1 MRVKINKR
9 HQKLLLLQRI
19 DLISEKQRT
28 IRKKFGRFL
37 FTNFFVN
44 FFISQKEIE
53 NKINDEF
60 LKEFNSIISYLP
72 KSSKNILDIGCG
84 LGVINIHLN
93 DYYSKKSYFTLIDK
107 NYVDKKVAYGFNNN
121 SESYNKLE
129 ITKDFLMLNNFK
141 SDQLELINI
150 DENFTINKKYELI
163 ISLFSMGYHYSIKNY
178 IDIIKKIST
187 KSTKVIFDLST
198 EYNELNEVKKYFNK
212 VVIIKNDNEVKQ
224 NYLRLLCSEIN

>member
-1 MRVKINKR
+1 M
-9 HQKLLLLQRI
+9 
-19 DLISEKQRT
+19 
-28 IRKKFGRFL
+28 
-37 FTNFFVN
+37 
-44 FFISQKEIE
+44 
-53 NKINDEF
+53 
-60 LKEFNSIISYLP
+60 
-72 KSSKNILDIGCG
+72 
-84 LGVINIHLN
+84 INIYLN
-93 DYYSKKSYFTLIDK
+93 DYYAKKSYFTLIDK

-129 ITKDFLMLNNFK
+129 ITKDFLILNGFK
-141 SDQLELINI
+141 TEQLQLINA
-150 DENFTINKKYELI
+150 DENFVLNNKYELI

>member
-1 MRVKINKR
+1 M
-9 HQKLLLLQRI
+9 
-19 DLISEKQRT
+19 
-28 IRKKFGRFL
+28 

-60 LKEFNSIISYLP
+60 LKEFNSIKSYLP

-84 LGVINIHLN
+84 LGVINIYLN

-107 NYVDKKVAYGFNNN
+107 NYIDKKVTYGFNNN

-129 ITKDFLMLNNFK
+129 VTKDFLMSNGFK
-141 SDQLELINI
+141 TEQLQLINA
-150 DENFTINKKYELI
+150 DENFVLNNKYELI

-178 IDIIKKIST
+178 IDIIKKNST
-187 KSTKVIFDLST
+187 KSTKVIFDLSM

-212 VVIIKNDNEVKQ
+212 VVIVKNDNEVKQ

>member
-1 MRVKINKR
+1 M
-9 HQKLLLLQRI
+9 
-19 DLISEKQRT
+19 
-28 IRKKFGRFL
+28 

-60 LKEFNSIISYLP
+60 LKEFNSIKSYLP

-84 LGVINIHLN
+84 LGVINIYLN

-107 NYVDKKVAYGFNNN
+107 NYIDKKVTYGFNNN

-129 ITKDFLMLNNFK
+129 VTKDFLMSNGFK
-141 SDQLELINI
+141 TEQLQLINA
-150 DENFTINKKYELI
+150 DENFVLNNKYELI

-178 IDIIKKIST
+178 IDIIKKNST
-187 KSTKVIFDLST
+187 KSTKVIFDLSM

>member
-19 DLISEKQRT
+19 DLISDKQRI

-37 FTNFFVN
+37 FTNFFIH
-44 FFISQKEIE
+44 FFIPQKEIE
-53 NKINDEF
+53 KKINEEF
-60 LKEFNSIISYLP
+60 LKEFNSIKNYLP

-84 LGVINIHLN
+84 LGVINIFLN

-107 NYVDKKVAYGFNNN
+107 NYVDKKVIYGFNKN

-129 ITKDFLMLNNFK
+129 ITKDFLILNGFK
-141 SDQLELINI
+141 TEQLQLINA
-150 DENFTINKKYELI
+150 DKNFEINKKYELI
-163 ISLFSMGYHYSIKNY
+163 ISLFSMGYHYPIENY
-178 IDIIKKIST
+178 FYTIKKNST
-187 KSTKVIFDLST
+187 KSTKVIFDLSL

-212 VVIIKNDNEVKQ
+212 VVIIKKDNEVKQ
-224 NYLRLLCSEIN
+224 NYLRLLCSEIK